1 MTRDS
6 PYPSARH
13 RTEDWDPA
21 GKSEEEKKDALE
33 TEPSVSE
40 TRDPVP
46 DRPGDPKPAEIAGFE
61 PNDRTSSGAVE
72 RERQPDS
79 QSNC

>member
-1 MTRDS
+1 MTRDN
-6 PYPSARH
+6 PYPNARH

-21 GKSEEEKKDALE
+21 GTSEEEKKDGPE
-33 TEPSVSE
+33 TEPSE
-40 TRDPVP
+40 TSDPVP

-61 PNDRTSSGAVE
+61 PNDRTSAGGAVE

>member
-1 MTRDS
+1 M
-6 PYPSARH
+6 
-13 RTEDWDPA
+13 
-21 GKSEEEKKDALE
+21 
-33 TEPSVSE
+33 TEPSE
-40 TRDPVP
+40 TSDPVP

-61 PNDRTSSGAVE
+61 PNDRTSAGGAVE